1 MKTYD
6 ITTYSNWKDLAN
18 ELTAELN
25 ELLDLPVQVE
35 HAKFGDGIINSVE
48 VSVSDSTVNILSP
61 IDFNGK
67 IQPLALNIVLARN
80 LIEIPE
86 PAKSILV
93 DFSLDCSKLEA
104 DIRALSKE
112 RTTARL
118 EAEKQA
124 QELAKQEAKR
134 QERMNK
140 AIQNFETEQ
149 RKTRTTS
156 ATGEFYFCLG
166 WLAKYV
172 GKISATIP
180 DYLLTYFQKQFG
192 TDYVPN
198 VVDSKKLTFNGDP
211 MKWGL
216 SMQAGIPKKVQDTV
230 PAFIAQYLN
239 KARTQITSTSFIWD
253 LIDTYGFQFGDTQ
266 DIDQIKATIPDH
278 CIEPFENGYA
288 S

>member
-25 ELLDLPVQVE
+25 ELLDLPIQVE

-118 EAEKQA
+118 EAEKKKQLEEKKKKE
-124 QELAKQEAKR
+124 QEEKKKKELEAK
-134 QERMNK
+134 K
-140 AIQNFETEQ
+140 AKAQKELEEKKELDT
-149 RKTRTTS
+149 KK
-156 ATGEFYFCLG
+156 AT
-166 WLAKYV
+166 A
-172 GKISATIP
+172 
-180 DYLLTYFQKQFG
+180 
-192 TDYVPN
+192 
-198 VVDSKKLTFNGDP
+198 SKKTTEVKVSSDP
-211 MKWGL
+211 MDRINVIDRNAAL
-216 SMQAGIPKKVQDTV
+216 STSSDNANR
-230 PAFIAQYLN
+230 YLKIGVFSTKQRAYSVKTQIQ
-239 KARTQITSTSFIWD
+239 KARISLNSEQKKQIGKNFGIK
-253 LIDTYGFQFGDTQ
+253 IDEVGSLYHVTIGPAKNDSVLNAIKPKLASLGFRDMV
-266 DIDQIKATIPDH
+266 IISK
-278 CIEPFENGYA
+278 
-288 S
+288 